1 MKLNLADFAAKL
13 VGNRARN
20 EELSPVAR
28 AAICSAVACGKSYRA
43 VADAFGVSVGAVQ
56 DSLRR
61 WETQQSFDSKPRKG
75 RPQKLSRSE
84 KRYILTLLKRNRH
97 LAKKALVAAT
107 ESKVSYSTIRRCLR
121 TRFHPG
127 PATQARRA
135 THAPT
140 RADLTKAPPEYP
152 ARSAR

>member
-121 TRFHPG
+121 THNLRKWKAQKRIPLSKED
-127 PATQARRA
+127 AR
-135 THAPT
+135 
-140 RADLTKAPPEYP
+140 
-152 ARSAR
+152 